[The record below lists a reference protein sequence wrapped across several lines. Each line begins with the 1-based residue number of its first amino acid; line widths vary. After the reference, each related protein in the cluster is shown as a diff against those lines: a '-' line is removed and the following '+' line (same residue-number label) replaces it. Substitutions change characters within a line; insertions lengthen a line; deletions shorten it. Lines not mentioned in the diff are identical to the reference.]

1 MTNTHPVH
9 RISRTHTEAPCG
21 DLHDVVNALVDALT
35 EVMSMDIPSDYA
47 LAELVW
53 LAARSKAEATGV
65 LARRLNVDFYDLAKA
80 MSDPNSDAA
89 DELRDRLNDL
99 VTGLVEYP

>member
-1 MTNTHPVH
+1 MNNAHPRH
-9 RISRTHTEAPCG
+9 RINRTHTEAPCG

-53 LAARSKAEATGV
+53 LTARSRAEATAV
-65 LARRLNVDFYDLAKA
+65 LAKRLNVDSYDLAEA
-80 MSDPNSDAA
+80 MNDPNSDAA

>member
-1 MTNTHPVH
+1 MNNAHPRH
-9 RISRTHTEAPCG
+9 RINRTHTEAPCG

-53 LAARSKAEATGV
+53 LTARSRAEATAV
-65 LARRLNVDFYDLAKA
+65 LAKRLNVDSYDLAEA
-80 MSDPNSDAA
+80 MNDPNSDAA

-99 VTGLVEYP
+99 VTGLVEHP